1 VHHSKK
7 WVANVRVGSEAAA
20 LAWGSR
26 VCFTP
31 KSCRDNRRPRRQLR
45 AKSDTLHCSNSV
57 SRRWGIGRA
66 LNIEVIAE
74 GVDATGRLQIFAAFP
89 KRRSRLCTNPDIGLD
104 ISGTITY
111 SELMLLGRCRK
122 AIKVLS
128 SHRVLLSTLSSPPI
142 LWLAMEIC
150 AFL

>member
-1 VHHSKK
+1 MGRQCPSR
-7 WVANVRVGSEAAA
+7 VRSCRARLGQSCLLHPQKLPRQSPAAA
-20 LAWGSR
+20 AVKGQKRHFALQ
-26 VCFTP
+26 
-31 KSCRDNRRPRRQLR
+31 QLR
-45 AKSDTLHCSNSV
+45 KPPLGNRPGPEHRSDCRGC
-57 SRRWGIGRA
+57 RRDGPITDIRC
-66 LNIEVIAE
+66 LPETTFQTVYE
-74 GVDATGRLQIFAAFP
+74 
-89 KRRSRLCTNPDIGLD
+89 PDIGLE